1 MGWAPR
7 DHAIRALPTDH
18 GGAEQSKE
26 NASSSKQQRG
36 GLSKKKEVNG
46 VDAETKCMIS
56 RDVQARIVFELLD
69 ADGFTQTSR
78 KRKMVGKSFQSV
90 VTAQLGDLM
99 VVVFENM
106 RTATAHLFSALWTA
120 AGSSLTRP

>member
-1 MGWAPR
+1 MVGELLRSGNLEPVPYPR
-7 DHAIRALPTDH
+7 RERTED
-18 GGAEQSKE
+18 
-26 NASSSKQQRG
+26 
-36 GLSKKKEVNG
+36 
-46 VDAETKCMIS
+46 
-56 RDVQARIVFELLD
+56 ELLD

-78 KRKMVGKSFQSV
+78 KRKMVGKSSQSV